1 MLFFNAESGLLA
13 DGFFF
18 QMAEELFQH
27 FWRLNMPKKTTYW
40 MELVVVLDDLN
51 ELLHPF
57 CAIENHPEPVVFVKT
72 KMVTT
77 QPTFFPGNCLTLR
90 SNIVAP
96 VGDHT
101 GYLQNDDKTP
111 TMHFTGG

>member
-1 MLFFNAESGLLA
+1 
-13 DGFFF
+13 
-18 QMAEELFQH
+18 
-27 FWRLNMPKKTTYW
+27 

-51 ELLHPF
+51 ELSHPF
-57 CAIENHPEPVVFVKT
+57 CAIENHPEPVVFGKN
-72 KMVTT
+72 
-77 QPTFFPGNCLTLR
+77 QNGNHPTNVFFQSLTLR

-101 GYLQNDDKTP
+101 GYLQNDDRTP